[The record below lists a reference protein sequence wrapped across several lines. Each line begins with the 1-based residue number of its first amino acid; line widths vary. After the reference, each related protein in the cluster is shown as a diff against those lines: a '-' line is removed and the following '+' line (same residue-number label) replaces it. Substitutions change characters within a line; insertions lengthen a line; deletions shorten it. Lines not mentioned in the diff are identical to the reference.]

1 MEFYEGPSKIGQSL
15 NLSHKDAT
23 QVMLMTTQVVSER
36 DCWDFHVFQII
47 LALSLFIKHLKTW
60 IIRSWVREVCLS
72 GMQKFTG

>member
-1 MEFYEGPSKIGQSL
+1 
-15 NLSHKDAT
+15 
-23 QVMLMTTQVVSER
+23 MLMTRQVISER

-60 IIRSWVREVCLS
+60 IIRSWVREVCVS